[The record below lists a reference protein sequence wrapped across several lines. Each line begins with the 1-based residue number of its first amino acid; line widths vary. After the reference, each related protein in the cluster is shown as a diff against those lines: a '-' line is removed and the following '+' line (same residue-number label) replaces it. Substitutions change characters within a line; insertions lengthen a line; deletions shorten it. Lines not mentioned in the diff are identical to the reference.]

1 MREQICTK
9 FWEAT
14 SDEHGKEPHGTYH
27 GDSREAI
34 SDEHG
39 LDQHG
44 TYHDDYD
51 LQLERTTAIPT
62 CSLSASMQSA
72 TKQRNNFIF
81 EQTGAGNNR
90 AREHFTEARN

>member
-44 TYHDDYD
+44 TYHGDSD
-51 LQLERTTAIPT
+51 LQLKRIKAYFKEPIGRPLHLWTDRRRQQLDERVLHQGRQI
-62 CSLSASMQSA
+62 
-72 TKQRNNFIF
+72 N
-81 EQTGAGNNR
+81 
-90 AREHFTEARN
+90 

>member
-1 MREQICTK
+1 MREEICTK

-44 TYHDDYD
+44 TYHGDSD
-51 LQLERTTAIPT
+51 LQLKRINAYCNEATS
-62 CSLSASMQSA
+62 SLDRPVQV
-72 TKQRNNFIF
+72 
-81 EQTGAGNNR
+81 NNR
-90 AREHFTEARN
+90 AREHYTEARN